1 VHDTLGAVS
10 HAPHPQSV
18 IYLPGGREVQLKVHQ
33 CLWSGNYPANSLPA
47 IEECYRAAVARVE
60 IDAAMLRDADFL
72 VVHDLTL
79 DDSTTGHGPVSEVL
93 LNDARSLRI
102 RHDGRVSDHA
112 PPLLSEVVELIRVQP
127 DPTLMELDL
136 KEERPMPWPRVEELA
151 RIVEPVKDRV
161 TLAGGADWNLRRLLE
176 VDPSVPVGW
185 DPGLYFDWAPADDEE
200 ASLPLGAYGY
210 RDAHPLARQRTVPV
224 QEYVWDRFTELLL
237 HVPGVRELH
246 FRLDALE
253 RVLDDGAGDVV
264 DLMHRRGVLLD
275 AWTLDA
281 DTPNWRERLQRALSA
296 GADIVTTNTPHL
308 LSAVAAQR
316 GSAPSRSDTEAR

>member
-1 VHDTLGAVS
+1 MT

-18 IYLPGGREVQLKVHQ
+18 IHLPGGREVQLKVHR

-60 IDAAMLRDADFL
+60 IDASMLRDANFL

-79 DDSTTGHGPVSEVL
+79 DDSTTGHGPVSGVL

-102 RHDGRVSDHA
+102 RHEGSVSDYA
-112 PPLLSEVVELIRVQP
+112 PPLLSEVVDLIRVQP
-127 DPTLMELDL
+127 YPTLMELDL
-136 KEERPMPWPRVEELA
+136 KEERPMPWARVEELA
-151 RIVEPVKDRV
+151 RIVEPVKPRV

-176 VDPSVPVGW
+176 VDPSLPVGW
-185 DPGLYFDWAPADDEE
+185 DPGLYFDWVPEDDEDVR
-200 ASLPLGAYGY
+200 SLPLGAYGY
-210 RDAHPLARQRTVPV
+210 LDAHPLARQRSVPV

-237 HVPGVRELH
+237 HVPGLRELH
-246 FRLDALE
+246 VRLDALE

-264 DLMHRRGVLLD
+264 DLIHRRGVKLD

-281 DTPNWRERLQRALSA
+281 DTPNWRARLARALSA
-296 GADIVTTNTPHL
+296 GADIVTTNTPRA
-308 LSAVAAQR
+308 LSAAASQT
-316 GSAPSRSDTEAR
+316 GSEPSRSATE